1 MTRARTR
8 WLFVVVLT
16 TAFMA
21 LAAPAQAH
29 MLKKPKPATK
39 TKLHHYNVRS
49 YRHAKQALRWIQRH
63 PQLTTRSSDMRDRRI
78 SRASIRGHLWLARA
92 SKRKINAYRERQAA
106 RRLNTAPP
114 HVNLWLCIHRGE
126 GSWRDPNAPYYG
138 GMQMDSA
145 FMRAH
150 APAWLRRRGTA
161 DFWTPNQQMWV
172 AEIAVFRHGASITG
186 SWPNT
191 APPCL

>member
-1 MTRARTR
+1 MRARAR
-8 WLFVVVLT
+8 WLFVVVLAA
-16 TAFMA
+16 AFMA

-29 MLKKPKPATK
+29 MLKKPKHATK
-39 TKLHHYNVRS
+39 AQLHRYNVRS
-49 YRHAKQALRWIQRH
+49 HHHAKTALRWIARH
-63 PQLTTRSSDMRDRRI
+63 PLHTTRSFDADDRRV
-78 SRASIRGHLWLARA
+78 SRASIRGHRWLKRTMA
-92 SKRKINAYRERQAA
+92 RKIVAYRRWA
-106 RRLNTAPP
+106 RFRTPPP
-114 HVNLWLCIHRGE
+114 HKTLWLCIHRGE
-126 GSWRDPNAPYYG
+126 GSWSDPNPPYFG
-138 GMQMDSA
+138 GLQMDSA

-150 APAWLRRRGTA
+150 APAWLRRKGTA